1 MSQVFSIEPIVMMNN
16 FGFKTQ
22 TQFLDILGDNSR
34 VVVIIFLDI
43 VPRLLLVLAQVMYG
57 GDNTGKFDLVH
68 VQSVIDLFAKQL
80 NNTLNLN

>member
-57 GDNTGKFDLVH
+57 GEFLLADCTGDLQGH
-68 VQSVIDLFAKQL
+68 LGS
-80 NNTLNLN
+80 T

>member
-1 MSQVFSIEPIVMMNN
+1 MMNN

-57 GDNTGKFDLVH
+57 GEFQWYSCLMEGKGSKMSGRGVWGAISPL
-68 VQSVIDLFAKQL
+68 
-80 NNTLNLN
+80 

>member
-43 VPRLLLVLAQVMYG
+43 VPRLLLVLAQVMHG
-57 GDNTGKFDLVH
+57 GEFLLADCTNYSWEKK
-68 VQSVIDLFAKQL
+68 IPKK
-80 NNTLNLN
+80 N